1 MKTGRV
7 EISPGFLLLG
17 AWLNYMDEQG
27 IFWHTIIGCGI
38 HELCH
43 LLVLR
48 LMGIPVQRV
57 RITIVGAEICVGGGM
72 SYGGEMA
79 AALAGPTG
87 NLLLAWLASRM
98 FGGEVFAGV
107 NLILGL
113 FNLLP
118 VGRLDGGRVLNCAAA
133 CLLGPDFGE
142 LVSEGVSGLCL
153 MGLCLAGG
161 WSFYRF
167 GNLTLLLISVWMV
180 YSLKDIGAY
189 RQKRTK

>member
-1 MKTGRV
+1 MKFGRV

-27 IFWHTIIGCGI
+27 IFWYTIAGCGI

-43 LLVLR
+43 LVVLIFMR
-48 LMGIPVQRV
+48 IQIRRV
-57 RITIVGAEICVGGGM
+57 RITAVGAEICVGGGM
-72 SYGGEMA
+72 SYEGEMA
-79 AALAGPTG
+79 AALAGPAG
-87 NLLLAWLASRM
+87 NFLLAWLASRM
-98 FGGEVFAGV
+98 DGGALFAGV

-113 FNLLP
+113 FNLIP
-118 VGRLDGGRVLNCAAA
+118 IGRLDGGRFLNCVVTRF
-133 CLLGPDFGE
+133 LGPELGE
-142 LVSEGVSGLCL
+142 WVSGGISGLCL

-161 WSFYRF
+161 WSFYRS

-180 YSLKDIGAY
+180 YSLKDIGGS